1 MTENKIEKNPS
12 ETLQN
17 SSVAL
22 IRIDRMYESL
32 RYNDY
37 SAQNGLGEIVDN
49 SVEAGAAH
57 IAVMVTVEKAR
68 KPGKK
73 KASDQITEIAVI
85 DDGCGMNRGTLHR
98 CLALGESLR
107 KHDGGKRGIGRFGV
121 GMTLGS
127 ISLAR
132 RIEVYSRTRADE
144 EFLYTFIDLDDI
156 QQGNL
161 IRIPEPTIQAPPQNY
176 SDLLIKASGTI
187 VILKKC
193 DRIDGN
199 VDFSNY
205 LGQTYRKFIERGLE
219 IKLNGDRVYLHDPL
233 YMASPTIFDDWKLST
248 EGTIEPKATS
258 LGEFRIP
265 REIPGSNGKTA
276 DVIIRMSLLPE
287 EWRPTM
293 GFGGSTE
300 AKKRKIDKNEG
311 VSILRADR
319 EVFYGHVP
327 YITGKKGEAKS
338 DDKDRW
344 WGCEISFP
352 PELDHDFQVR
362 YIKRGAEPTADLRDQ
377 IRAAIGDVV
386 QTARKMVQETWNVNK
401 SEESKK
407 SGNFGKAEETMAKA
421 GFILPKSKKGKDL
434 TEFEDEERVDA
445 LASAALGN
453 ERDDV
458 QKKEQKKAEIRKKPY
473 SIEPVS
479 YPKTILFDT
488 VHLLN
493 NTIIKLN
500 VNHPFYKNVLQP
512 LCGDLSE
519 SEVSRER
526 QDIKNAILLLLFA
539 YAKAES
545 MFDNHEDLF
554 ETLRSQWGT
563 ALATALSEYDREV
576 QE

>member
-1 MTENKIEKNPS
+1 MTENKIEMNAS
-12 ETLQN
+12 ETMQDT
-17 SSVAL
+17 SVAL
-22 IRIDRMYESL
+22 IRVDRMYESL

-37 SAQNGLGEIVDN
+37 SPHNGLGEIVDN
-49 SVEAGAAH
+49 SVEAKAAH
-57 IAVMVTVEKAR
+57 INVEVTVEKVR

-73 KASDQITEIAVI
+73 KATDQITEIAVV
-85 DDGCGMNRGTLHR
+85 DDGCGMNQDTLHK
-98 CLALGESLR
+98 CLALGESIR
-107 KHDGGKRGIGRFGV
+107 EHTGKRGIGRFGV

-132 RIEVYSRTRADE
+132 RIEVYSRTRANDD
-144 EFLYTFIDLDDI
+144 FLYTFIDLDDI

-161 IRIPEPTIQAPPQNY
+161 LRIPGPIVQAPPKQLA
-176 SDLLIKASGTI
+176 DILKGTSGTI
-187 VILKKC
+187 VLLKKC

-219 IKLNGDRVYLHDPL
+219 IKLNGERVYLHDPL
-233 YMASPTIFDDWKLST
+233 YMASPTIFDEQKLIA
-248 EGTIEPKATS
+248 EGAIEPKATS
-258 LGEFRIP
+258 LGEFRLP
-265 REIPGSNGKTA
+265 REIPGTDGETA
-276 DVIIRMSLLPE
+276 DVVIRMSLLPE

-293 GFGGSTE
+293 GAGGSAE
-300 AKKRKIDKNEG
+300 AKKRKIDRNEG
-311 VSILRADR
+311 ISILRADR

-327 YITGKKGEAKS
+327 YITGKKGEARAL
-338 DDKDRW
+338 DIDRW

-377 IRAAIGDVV
+377 IKDIIKDVV
-386 QTARKMVQETWNVNK
+386 QTARKMVQETWSVNK
-401 SEESKK
+401 SEASKRA
-407 SGNFGKAEETMAKA
+407 GNFGKAEEAMAKA
-421 GFILPKSKKGKDL
+421 SCILPKSKKGKNL
-434 TEFEDEERVDA
+434 TESEDEQQVDA

-453 ERDDV
+453 ERYNAE
-458 QKKEQKKAEIRKKPY
+458 KKEEKKAEIRKKPY

-493 NTIIKLN
+493 NIIIKLN
-500 VNHPFYKNVLQP
+500 VNHPFYKSILQP
-512 LCGDLSE
+512 LFGDLE
-519 SEVSRER
+519 DAEVNQEH

-545 MFDNHEDLF
+545 MFDNHEELF
-554 ETLRSQWGT
+554 ESLRNQWGT
-563 ALATALSEYDREV
+563 TLATALSEYDREV
-576 QE
+576 RS

>member
-1 MTENKIEKNPS
+1 MVESKNDAKPNIS
-12 ETLQN
+12 QTAPP
-17 SSVAL
+17 VAL
-22 IRIDRMYESL
+22 IRVDRMYESL

-37 SAQNGLGEIVDN
+37 SPQNGLGEIVDN

-57 IAVMVTVEKAR
+57 IAVMVTVEKVR

-73 KASDQITEIAVI
+73 KATDQITEIAVV
-85 DDGCGMNRGTLHR
+85 DDGCGMNRDTLR
-98 CLALGESLR
+98 KCLALGESIRERGR
-107 KHDGGKRGIGRFGV
+107 KLGIGRFGV
-121 GMTLGS
+121 GMTMGS

-132 RIEVYSRTRADE
+132 KIEVFSRTRADE
-144 EFLYTFIDLDDI
+144 DFLYTFIDLDDI
-156 QQGNL
+156 QHGNL
-161 IRIPEPTIQAPPQNY
+161 IHIPEPSVQEPPPKIA
-176 SDLLIKASGTI
+176 DLLKGTSGTI

-193 DRIDGN
+193 DRIEGN
-199 VDFSNY
+199 IDFSHY

-219 IKLNGDRVYLHDPL
+219 IKLNGERVYLHDPL
-233 YMASPTIFDDWKLST
+233 YMASPTIFDDQQLDT
-248 EGTIEPKATS
+248 EGSIEPKATS
-258 LGEFRIP
+258 LGEFRIS
-265 REIPGSNGKTA
+265 REIPGTDGKTA
-276 DVIIRMSLLPE
+276 DVVIRMSLLPE

-293 GFGGSTE
+293 GSGGSLD

-311 VSILRADR
+311 ISILRADR

-377 IRAAIGDVV
+377 IRAEIGDVV
-386 QTARKMVQETWNVNK
+386 RTARKMVQETWNVNK
-401 SEESKK
+401 SEESKR
-407 SGNFGKAEETMAKA
+407 SGNFGKAEETMAKT
-421 GFILPKSKKGKDL
+421 GSVLPKSKKGRNL
-434 TEFEDEERVDA
+434 TASENEAQVEA
-445 LASAALGN
+445 LASTVLGN
-453 ERDDV
+453 EKKNT
-458 QKKEQKKAEIRKKPY
+458 QKKEQKKAEIRNKPY
-473 SIEPVS
+473 SIETVS
-479 YPKTILFDT
+479 YPRTVLFDT

-500 VNHPFYKNVLQP
+500 VNHPFYKNILQP
-512 LCGDLSE
+512 LCGDLSNTE
-519 SEVSRER
+519 ADQER

-545 MFDNHEDLF
+545 MFDNHEALF

-563 ALATALSEYDREV
+563 ILAAALSEYEREV
-576 QE
+576 HS

>member
-1 MTENKIEKNPS
+1 MTENKMEMNTS
-12 ETLQN
+12 ETLRA

-22 IRIDRMYESL
+22 IRVDRMYESL

-57 IAVMVTVEKAR
+57 VDVIVTVEKVR
-68 KPGKK
+68 KPEKK
-73 KASDQITEIAVI
+73 KATDQITEIAVI
-85 DDGCGMNRGTLHR
+85 DDGCGMDRDTLHR

-107 KHDGGKRGIGRFGV
+107 KHGGKRGIGRFGV

-132 RIEVYSRTRADE
+132 RIEVYSRSRSDE

-161 IRIPEPTIQAPPQNY
+161 IRIPEPTLQDPPQKFA
-176 SDLLIKASGTI
+176 DLLKKTSGTI

-193 DRIDGN
+193 DRIDGAI
-199 VDFSNY
+199 DFSNY

-219 IKLNGDRVYLHDPL
+219 IRLNGDRVYLHDPL
-233 YMASPTIFDDWKLST
+233 YMASPTIFDEQRLST
-248 EGTIEPKATS
+248 EGSIEPKATS

-265 REIPGSNGKTA
+265 REIPGTGGKTA
-276 DVIIRMSLLPE
+276 DVVIRMSLLPV

-293 GFGGSTE
+293 GSGGSAD
-300 AKKRKIDKNEG
+300 AKKRKIDKTEG

-362 YIKRGAEPTADLRDQ
+362 YIKRGAEPMTDLKDQ
-377 IRAAIGDVV
+377 IRDAIGSTV
-386 QTARKMVQETWNVNK
+386 QTARKMVQEIWNVNK
-401 SEESKK
+401 SEESKR
-407 SGNFGKAEETMAKA
+407 SGNFWKAEETMAKA
-421 GFILPKSKKGKDL
+421 GYMLPKGKKGKNL
-434 TEFEDEERVDA
+434 TASEDEEQVDA
-445 LASAALGN
+445 LASAALGS
-453 ERDDV
+453 EKGDA

-479 YPKTILFDT
+479 YPKTILFET

-500 VNHPFYKNVLQP
+500 VNHPFYKSILQP

-519 SEVSRER
+519 PEVDQER

-545 MFDNHEDLF
+545 MFDNHEDVF
-554 ETLRSQWGT
+554 DALRSHWGT

-576 QE
+576 KS